1 MLRYKVG
8 EGRELSPHV
17 IGDGRVDALG
27 VAAVVV
33 GSGRA
38 GRFEPFA
45 DRGNPAKNVP
55 DSSNE
60 GAKLKAEVEGSEGES
75 EEGENA
81 ENETHDSEDLIRI
94 SFFPGGQGRVGEG
107 PVELGLVHEVLVELV

>member
-1 MLRYKVG
+1 MLGEKVG
-8 EGRELSPHV
+8 EGRKLGPHV
-17 IGDGRVDALG
+17 VGDGRVDALG

-55 DSSNE
+55 DSSDE
-60 GAKLKAEVEGSEGES
+60 GAKLRAEIEGSEGES
-75 EEGENA
+75 KEGKDA
-81 ENETHDSEDLIRI
+81 KNETHYGEDLIRV